1 MGKLLA
7 MTKESY
13 VDLVD
18 LNGELYSRPQGR
30 IGKRQLKNE
39 TIKFLQDYVLF
50 IMSSRIVS
58 ETTKMYIR
66 SSSGSITA
74 AIKSYN
80 DGLVE
85 KERVNLKTAQSKV
98 DYDRKKLLGYFPED
112 MLYNVIYHSDCD
124 LIPYKRML
132 SMARQKYSKEECLS
146 EKLVLNL
153 SKKSYCTSLTEEE
166 FNEMVELLVIY
177 SKNTVKEVEEKRL
190 SADMTGYFN
199 HLQFA
204 DVLSEVDEKRL
215 QQLKM
220 LL

>member
-1 MGKLLA
+1 
-7 MTKESY
+7 
-13 VDLVD
+13 
-18 LNGELYSRPQGR
+18 
-30 IGKRQLKNE
+30 
-39 TIKFLQDYVLF
+39 
-50 IMSSRIVS
+50 
-58 ETTKMYIR
+58 MYIR

-80 DGLVE
+80 DGLIE

-98 DYDRKKLLGYFPED
+98 DYDRKKLLGYFPD
-112 MLYNVIYHSDCD
+112 NMLYNVIYRSDCD

-132 SMARQKYSKEECLS
+132 SVARQKYSKEECLS
-146 EKLVLNL
+146 DKVVLNL
-153 SKKSYCTSLTEEE
+153 PKKTYCTSLTDEE
-166 FNEMVELLVIY
+166 FSEMVELLVIY

-199 HLQFA
+199 HLIFA